1 MANIKNELLK
11 YNISY
16 DYLICENGAMIFDSD
31 DNVIK
36 STYLN
41 KEDVLT
47 IIDMI
52 NKNNYKYILD
62 DGYNYIENMDVD
74 ITKLV
79 CIFLYRNTVKNPEKT
94 LSEIINS
101 TNTYSYLSDNNINI
115 VNKSVNKLES
125 LKYLINIIGIKDN
138 IYTIGDAVNDIS
150 MIEYYQG
157 GIMSRHEKELNQL
170 PNKNYDTLKDYIE
183 ELIWFLFSYN
193 YLGDYMVDFILNLIN
208 DYGYFGMFLGM
219 VLEAVIIIIPS
230 EAILAT
236 GGILAAKKI
245 FTLWGAFLVGLIGSV
260 FCAIVIYFMGYF
272 GGRPFIKKYGKYFFM
287 QEEDLDKSDSW
298 FNKYGMMSALIG
310 RNFPIIRTL
319 ISLPIGIMRLSFTK
333 FLIYTIIGSIPWT
346 FIFVYVGYTLGNG
359 WTIMNKYTGKL
370 KIPIRILL
378 AVLIISYFYKKIKN
392 KYIKKN

>member
-1 MANIKNELLK
+1 
-11 YNISY
+11 
-16 DYLICENGAMIFDSD
+16 
-31 DNVIK
+31 
-36 STYLN
+36 
-41 KEDVLT
+41 
-47 IIDMI
+47 
-52 NKNNYKYILD
+52 
-62 DGYNYIENMDVD
+62 
-74 ITKLV
+74 
-79 CIFLYRNTVKNPEKT
+79 
-94 LSEIINS
+94 
-101 TNTYSYLSDNNINI
+101 
-115 VNKSVNKLES
+115 
-125 LKYLINIIGIKDN
+125 
-138 IYTIGDAVNDIS
+138 
-150 MIEYYQG
+150 
-157 GIMSRHEKELNQL
+157 
-170 PNKNYDTLKDYIE
+170 
-183 ELIWFLFSYN
+183 
-193 YLGDYMVDFILNLIN
+193 MVDFILNLIN